1 MTDLGRGVGKGI
13 GKLGSCLLSALALL
27 AAILVAVALVVTL
40 AVPALGAEAPTAIS
54 TIKGKAFQMAG
65 ARVASTL
72 TRFTDPPDDQQYL
85 DGAPAP
91 DAPAWTD
98 LTKVTMSTGKTPPK
112 LLTQMRTDYP
122 PGARGVFYGTG
133 ETPVRKDKI
142 VFLGIQMAGKMPA
155 DSLGQQV
162 EVGFTGKAASP
173 VGAGTELTTWAGT
186 QTFTL
191 AGRFQDGGYY
201 AAATDV
207 SGRDPGLELAADEYY
222 DTPSGAFGFY
232 QPGRSTWYVVLP
244 RAGDTAAITVSV
256 RSTTP
261 AGNVID
267 RLDLPGGG
275 HFIDLRDP
283 TGGYKPKSKGALISC
298 RALETFSAES
308 GVVTGDPGMNL
319 VRYTAGVQ
327 NAQRAEAVLGSAIG
341 AAGPVPVAV
350 SEVGVDGEPMD
361 VEGQLTVSSSGAA
374 VSLSFE
380 VPDGQWTFALADGL
394 ELKTPSGERIVD
406 HTSLTGPAGVR
417 VGPGLDGFVGGDR
430 ACLSSS
436 SGEAEA
442 ATAGESS
449 VPSESPA
456 ATG

>member
-1 MTDLGRGVGKGI
+1 M
-13 GKLGSCLLSALALL
+13 
-27 AAILVAVALVVTL
+27 AVALVVTL
-40 AVPALGAEAPTAIS
+40 AVPALGADAPTAIS

-65 ARVASTL
+65 TRVASTL
-72 TRFTDPPDDQQYL
+72 TRFADPADDQRYL

-91 DAPAWTD
+91 DGPAWTD
-98 LTKVTMSTGKTPPK
+98 LTRVTMSTGKTPPK
-112 LLTQMRTDYP
+112 LLTQMGTDYP

-162 EVGFTGKAASP
+162 EIGFAGKAASP
-173 VGAGTELTTWAGT
+173 VQAGTELTTWAGT
-186 QTFTL
+186 QSFTL

-207 SGRDPGLELAADEYY
+207 SGRDPSMELAAEEYY
-222 DTPSGAFGFY
+222 GTPTGAFGFY
-232 QPGRSTWYVVLP
+232 QPGRSTWYVILP

-261 AGNVID
+261 AGNLID

-283 TGGYKPKSKGALISC
+283 TGGFKPRSKGALISC
-298 RALETFSAES
+298 RALETFSADS
-308 GVVTGDPGMNL
+308 GVGTGDPGMNL
-319 VRYTAGVQ
+319 VRYSAGMQ
-327 NAQRAEAVLGSAIG
+327 NTQRAETVLGSAIEATG
-341 AAGPVPVAV
+341 SVPVAV
-350 SEVGVDGEPMD
+350 SEVGVEGAPMA
-361 VEGQLTVSSSGAA
+361 VEGELAVSSTGAA

-417 VGPGLDGFVGGDR
+417 VGPGLDGFVAGDR
-430 ACLSSS
+430 GCLSSS
-436 SGEAEA
+436 SGEAA